1 MKRFNVCLSDLLSF
15 LQPASPASSIRRHVA
30 TRLGTATTTR
40 LILSHS
46 HSGTPNSS
54 HAESRQLHYLDDS
67 ILEVFPQSKDTA
79 KYGIMQGLQA
89 RGKKQEWSLE
99 PCQPHPKKMAK
110 DNGPSHWLSTCPL
123 LYANQVRINVERCT
137 ISTFLT

>member
-1 MKRFNVCLSDLLSF
+1 MSDLLGC
-15 LQPASPASSIRRHVA
+15 LQLASPASSIRRHVA

-46 HSGTPNSS
+46 HSTSQARRVGNCIILITQSWKSS
-54 HAESRQLHYLDDS
+54 HKGKTQPNMRPCRDCRQEAKSRNGRWSRANLIQKKG
-67 ILEVFPQSKDTA
+67 ET
-79 KYGIMQGLQA
+79 QGT
-89 RGKKQEWSLE
+89 E
-99 PCQPHPKKMAK
+99 PVVVDVPFV
-110 DNGPSHWLSTCPL
+110 